1 MIFVPS
7 GRDVFY
13 KYLICNHVLYIF
25 KWICIGIHTHIKL
38 KIYTMSLEWF
48 YASMNFGSLLA

>member
-38 KIYTMSLEWF
+38 KIYTISLKWF
-48 YASMNFGSLLA
+48 HASMNF